1 MQTLRASHKQSTT
14 KITIPGSGPSHLTVM
29 KKPDRAVLS
38 ASAFLFPSFQ
48 FWGKCEVIFSS
59 GVISLA
65 IQTLSYDTDGMCKS
79 FYIEQINTCYNV
91 FISCNPNLNH
101 RVSSIDYDMLNC
113 LEFSRYLATSSI

>member
-79 FYIEQINTCYNV
+79 FYIEQINTCNNV
-91 FISCNPNLNH
+91 LISCNTNLNH
-101 RVSSIDYDMLNC
+101 RL
-113 LEFSRYLATSSI
+113 